1 MPSRARASLVQI
13 ERHGVTI
20 VFEDVDAHRIGDILD
35 TVLSHLGVLEK
46 MHDLAPLDVQPT
58 VGGYSPLEVPEGY
71 EDEGDNGPVI
81 GFK

>member
-35 TVLSHLGVLEK
+35 TVLSHLGVLER
-46 MHDLAPLDVQPT
+46 MHELVPEEVHPT
-58 VGGYSPLEVPEGY
+58 VGGYSALDVPEDY
-71 EDEGDNGPVI
+71 EDDEGNGPVI